1 MPALHVSVLLFGAAG
16 LFGKLLALSPV
27 VIVFGRVLF
36 ASVALAAWLRFRG
49 ISLVP
54 GAAGTGRDARGTWL
68 LGALLAAHWITF
80 FHAIQLSTVAI
91 GLLTFSTFP
100 VFTAF
105 LEPWIGRERV
115 RWGDVG
121 LALVALA
128 GVALVI
134 PRPDL
139 GDAVVQGAFWGVVS
153 GATFALLSVANRRY
167 VQRVSPLVLAFRQD
181 VVAALLLAPALALFG
196 VPTAARDWA
205 LLALLG
211 VVFTAL
217 AHALFIAGL
226 RRATARAAS
235 IVATLEPV
243 YGIAFAAWLLGER
256 PEPRV
261 LAGGAVIL
269 AAAAFVTLRAA
280 RAPRGTRAPP

>member
-1 MPALHVSVLLFGAAG
+1 MPALHLSVLLFGVAG
-16 LFGKLLALSPV
+16 LFGKLLSLSPV

-36 ASVALAAWLRFRG
+36 ASLALAALLGVRG
-49 ISLVP
+49 IRLSPSPTAP
-54 GAAGTGRDARGTWL
+54 GRREAGTWL

-80 FHAIQLSTVAI
+80 FHAIQLSSVAV

-115 RWGDVG
+115 RWSDVG
-121 LALVALA
+121 LALLALA
-128 GVALVI
+128 GVACVV
-134 PRPDL
+134 PRPDVA
-139 GDAVVQGAFWGVVS
+139 DAVTRGALWGVVS
-153 GATFALLSVANRRY
+153 GATFALLSIANRRY
-167 VQRVSPLVLAFRQD
+167 VQSVSPLVLAFRQD
-181 VVAALLLAPALALFG
+181 VVAAVLLAPALLVFEAPSSL
-196 VPTAARDWA
+196 RDWG

-217 AHALFIAGL
+217 AHALFIEGL
-226 RRATARAAS
+226 RRATARTAS

-243 YGIAFAAWLLGER
+243 YGIALAAWLLGER

-261 LAGGAVIL
+261 LVGGAVIL
-269 AAAAFVTLRAA
+269 AVAALVTLRTA
-280 RAPRGTRAPP
+280 RAPRGTSAPP